1 MATALSFAPGG
12 IMSFSRKFAWLS
24 RQQVAS
30 VLFAF
35 VLFLLAAHRAEA
47 QVTTATLSG
56 SVLDADRAMVPGAQV
71 TITNRN
77 NKFTRTMKSN
87 GAGDFSFASIQYG
100 DYDVSVTYPGFQ
112 KFVISGIH
120 LNPGDTRTLIPFR
133 LKVGSSDVVVN
144 VNASAEND
152 ISDSGERSSTITSD
166 TINKLTLES
175 REVTELLK
183 ILPGSAISTG
193 NAGNQS
199 AVSNSAFDNS
209 NTQLG
214 GATSGYSMSGSPTN
228 GVSIRSDG
236 ANLTDPSTYSGSLQ
250 NINPDT
256 TAEVKVEQQNFGA
269 DTANGPLV
277 INAVSK
283 SGGSTYHGSIY
294 TNARTSGLNANDAFA
309 KELNQN
315 RPPDRYIYPGATF
328 GGPVIIPHTNFNHNK
343 RLTFFVSGED
353 LVQKNAYAYGNVS
366 SALQTALVPT
376 AAMRLGDFSVA
387 QLQKY
392 LPPGSPICASNPN
405 NGGGKCDGSGPN
417 LGMVQS
423 TTYANVSVV
432 PISGP
437 EGQPVNCNGDTGND
451 CLSQFRDP
459 GAVAQFNLI
468 PLPNT
473 PNGQT
478 TSGAYNYIA
487 RNLVDN
493 DLWNAHGKLDY
504 KPNEGNTFSLS
515 YNAEFGNTFVPQAS
529 GYYAS
534 GNSGGILTPGGTKRT
549 EHTHSGS
556 FNWTDVLNA
565 TTTNEF
571 FMNATYND
579 HVDTPG
585 NPSEL
590 FNSAIGYPYT
600 GAYANGTNQY
610 PTFTDYGYDG
620 LPVGI
625 YPDYSFGAL
634 FSKTL
639 VPGFG
644 DNLTKVIK
652 RHTLKFGVNVERPS
666 VNGTLPNVGNSPTNG
681 AISNYYTAPTF
692 TLPPSPTSTGAALT
706 YHSTCYAAGDPF
718 CSYSG
723 GTNNQ
728 LANYLTGSF
737 SSYQQA
743 NIVPQINLLNWS
755 TSFYLNDDFKVTR
768 RLTIQVGLR
777 FEHLGRWQDQHGQ
790 GAAVWRPDLY
800 AGDPVNSATL
810 PLPGFRWHGIDK
822 SVPLGGWD
830 TRVLFYEPRAGFTY
844 DMYGDG
850 KTTLSGGW
858 GMYRFHEGQMDL
870 QQTMTTTNGLRTITI
885 NNPNSNFAGLR
896 MSYVDQMNLSPSASN
911 TFLSTDTNYPTT
923 TTSNIFGVQ
932 QGDTESPLT
941 TTYSFTVTQQMPKS
955 MIFSIG
961 YAGNQSKYLLNDG
974 SNQQIFV
981 DNVNAIPVGTL
992 FKPDPNMGSKFYG
1005 ITYTGASLPA
1015 AGSSQMNDYR
1025 PYPHYGNI
1033 QVLAHTLYSNYNAL
1047 QVTLNRNKGI
1057 LSYGIN
1063 YTFSKA
1069 LGVRGSYFN
1078 GIPGDSFNLRN
1089 DYGVQ
1094 SYDRSHIFNTWY
1106 DFNEGEKFHGNHVL
1120 SGTLNGW
1127 EISGYLGIQSG
1138 PDLQAT
1144 NFASNYGLQGSIP
1157 ATANQNS
1164 YNVSN
1169 ISFLGTPD
1177 VSLQPKLTCNPAT
1190 GLRKGQYLNAACF
1203 QLPAQGGDNGP
1214 FIYPYAHGPAY
1225 LNTDMTAIK
1234 NFKFSN
1240 LKNLQFRLAG
1250 FNFLNHPLPTFSN
1263 KAPQATQLQFQNGQT
1278 INQNIFGQTTY
1289 ETGRRQLEVGA
1300 KYTF

>member
-1 MATALSFAPGG
+1 MDYR
-12 IMSFSRKFAWLS
+12 RKFAISNWRKGAGMLLLS
-24 RQQVAS
+24 FFIS
-30 VLFAF
+30 I
-35 VLFLLAAHRAEA
+35 AAPRGADA

-56 SVLDADRAMVPGAQV
+56 SVTDSDQAIVPGAQV

-77 NKFTRTMKSN
+77 NKFVRMVKSN
-87 GAGDFSFASIQYG
+87 GSGDFSFASIQFG
-100 DYDVSVTYPGFQ
+100 DYDVVVTFPGFQ
-112 KFVISGIH
+112 KYQVTNIH
-120 LNPGDTRTLIPFR
+120 LNPGDTRTLAPVR
-133 LKVGSSDVVVN
+133 LKPGAADVVVN
-144 VNASAEND
+144 VNGASANEVA
-152 ISDSGERSSTITSD
+152 DSGERSSVITSE
-166 TINKLTLES
+166 TINKLTLQS

-214 GATSGYSMSGSPTN
+214 GAASGYSMSGSPTN

-283 SGGSTYHGSIY
+283 SGGADFHGSIY
-294 TNARTSGLNANDAFA
+294 TNARDSELNANDAFA
-309 KELNQN
+309 KELDQT

-376 AAMRLGDFSVA
+376 AAMRQGDFSVA
-387 QLQKY
+387 QLQQY
-392 LPPGSPICASNPN
+392 LPPGAPICAANPN
-405 NGGGKCDGSGPN
+405 NGSAVCNGTGQT
-417 LGMVQS
+417 LGVVQS

-432 PISGP
+432 PISAPDGT
-437 EGQPVNCNGDTGND
+437 PVNCNGNTGND
-451 CLSQFRDP
+451 CLSPYLDP
-459 GAVAQFNLI
+459 GAVAQFKLI

-478 TSGAYNYIA
+478 TTGAYNYIA

-493 DLWNAHGKLDY
+493 DLWNAHGKLDL
-504 KPNEGNTFSLS
+504 KLGEHNTFSLS
-515 YNAEFGNTFVPQAS
+515 YNAEFGNTFIPQAT

-534 GNSGGILTPGGTKRT
+534 GDSGGILTPGGTKRA

-556 FNWTDVLNA
+556 FNWTDVFNS

-571 FMNATYND
+571 FLSGTYSD
-579 HVDTPG
+579 HFDTPG
-585 NPSEL
+585 DPSKL

-600 GAYANGTNQY
+600 GAYLNGTKQF

-625 YPDYSFGAL
+625 YPDYSYGPQFT
-634 FSKTL
+634 KTL
-639 VPGFG
+639 SPGLG
-644 DNLTKVIK
+644 DNLTKEIK
-652 RHTLKFGVNVERPS
+652 RHTVKVGVNVERPS
-666 VNGTLPNVGNSPTNG
+666 VNGTLPNVGSSPTNG

-692 TLPPSPTSTGAALT
+692 FLPPTPNSTAAALT
-706 YHSTCYAAGDPF
+706 YHTTCYSASDPF

-743 NIVPQINLLNWS
+743 NIIPDINLLNWT
-755 TSFYLNDDFKVTR
+755 TSFYVNDDYKVTS

-800 AGDPVNSATL
+800 AGDPINSTTL

-822 SVPLGGWD
+822 SVPLGGWNS
-830 TRVLFYEPRAGFTY
+830 RLFFYEPRAGFTY
-844 DMYGDG
+844 DLYGDA

-858 GMYRFHEGQMDL
+858 GQYRFHEGQSDFENTL
-870 QQTMTTTNGLRTITI
+870 TTTNGLRTVTI

-896 MSYVDQMNLSPSASN
+896 MSYVQQLMLSPSASN

-923 TTSNIFGVQ
+923 TSSAIYGVQ

-955 MIFSIG
+955 LVFSIG

-974 SNQQIFV
+974 SNQQIFA
-981 DNVNAIPVGTL
+981 DNINAIPVDS
-992 FKPDPNMGSKFYG
+992 FFRPDPNPGSKFFG
-1005 ITYTGASLPA
+1005 ITYTA
-1015 AGSSQMNDYR
+1015 ANIPGISSSQQNDYR
-1025 PYPHYGNI
+1025 PYPHYGDI

-1047 QVTLNRNKGI
+1047 QATLNRSKGM
-1057 LSYGIN
+1057 LSFGIN
-1063 YTFSKA
+1063 YTYSKA

-1094 SYDRSHIFNTWY
+1094 SYDRTHIFNAWY
-1106 DFNEGEKFHGNHVL
+1106 DFNEGIKFHGNHIVA
-1120 SGTLNGW
+1120 GTLNGW
-1127 EISGYLGIQSG
+1127 EISGYTGIQSG

-1144 NFASNYGLQGSIP
+1144 NYASNYGLQGSIP
-1157 ATANQNS
+1157 ATATQNS
-1164 YNVSN
+1164 YSVSN
-1169 ISFLGTPD
+1169 ITFLGTPD
-1177 VSLQPKLTCNPAT
+1177 VSLQPKLTCNPSS
-1190 GLRKGQYLNAACF
+1190 GLHHGQYLNAACF
-1203 QLPAQGGDNGP
+1203 QLPVQGGDNGP
-1214 FIYPYAHGPAY
+1214 FIYPYSHGPAY
-1225 LNTDMTAIK
+1225 LDTDMTAIK
-1234 NFKFSN
+1234 NFKISDT
-1240 LKNLQFRLAG
+1240 KNLQFRLAG
-1250 FNFLNHPLPTFSN
+1250 FNFINHPLATFSN
-1263 KAPQATQLQFQNGQT
+1263 KAPQATQLQFQNGET
-1278 INQNIFGQTTY
+1278 INRNLFGYTTY
-1289 ETGRRQLEVGA
+1289 ETGRRQVEVGA